1 VTLTVETDSAT
12 CRIHHSKIKM
22 PELLKIEDSLVIC
35 SENKLEPFISYLDH
49 CTILARGGMDVGLQD
64 TSKFP
69 DMVEGKY
76 DLRIIESLL
85 IQSR

>member
-1 VTLTVETDSAT
+1 
-12 CRIHHSKIKM
+12 M
-22 PELLKIEDSLVIC
+22 PEPLKIEDGLVIC
-35 SENKLEPFISYLDH
+35 SESELEPFISHPDH
-49 CTILARGGMDVGLQD
+49 RTILARGGMDVGLRD
-64 TSKFP
+64 ASKFP

>member
-1 VTLTVETDSAT
+1 MTSFVETDSAT

-22 PELLKIEDSLVIC
+22 PELKIEDGLVIC
-35 SENKLEPFISYLDH
+35 SENELKPFISHPDH
-49 CTILARGGMDVGLQD
+49 RTILARCGMDVGLRD
-64 TSKFP
+64 ASKFL

>member
-1 VTLTVETDSAT
+1 
-12 CRIHHSKIKM
+12 M
-22 PELLKIEDSLVIC
+22 PEPLKIEDGLVIC
-35 SENKLEPFISYLDH
+35 SENELEPFISHPDH
-49 CTILARGGMDVGLQD
+49 RTILARGGMDVGLRD

>member
-1 VTLTVETDSAT
+1 MTSTVETDSAT
-12 CRIHHSKIKM
+12 SRIHYSKIKM
-22 PELLKIEDSLVIC
+22 PEPLKIEDGLVIC
-35 SENKLEPFISYLDH
+35 SENELEPFISHPDH
-49 CTILARGGMDVGLQD
+49 CTILACGGMDVGLRD
-64 TSKFP
+64 ASKFP